1 MCAEVHAIAERLRR
15 AVEAIPFI
23 HRGQRVPL
31 SISVV
36 AVSAVPDAHEG
47 MFSFVARA
55 DEALYAAKKAG
66 RNCVKLASDLVVA

>member
-1 MCAEVHAIAERLRR
+1 MCAEVPAIAERLRR

-31 SISVV
+31 SISVG
-36 AVSAVPDAHEG
+36 AVSVVPDAHEG
-47 MFSFVARA
+47 MFSFVSRA

-66 RNCVKLASDLVVA
+66 RNCVKLASDLAVA